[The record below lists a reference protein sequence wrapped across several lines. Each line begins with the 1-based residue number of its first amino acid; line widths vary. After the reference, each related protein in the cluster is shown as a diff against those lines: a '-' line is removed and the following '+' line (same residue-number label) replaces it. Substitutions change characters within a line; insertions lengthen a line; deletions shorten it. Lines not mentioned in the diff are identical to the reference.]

1 MRQFCLLLML
11 LVTSGLTAA
20 EDFRI
25 SDIRVDGLLRLSE
38 GSIFSYVPLEVG
50 DTMTP
55 ALARSTIRD
64 LWATGFFD
72 DVTLEREGNVLVVQV
87 EERPAI
93 SGISIT
99 GNRQIKDR
107 KSTRLNSSHVAISYA
122 LFCLK
127 KKTYHTQ
134 TTT

>member
-11 LVTSGLTAA
+11 LVASGLTAA

-50 DTMTP
+50 VSVLT
-55 ALARSTIRD
+55 ALARRPEQDVLGTV
-64 LWATGFFD
+64 LFD
-72 DVTLEREGNVLVVQV
+72 VVRVEVQGIVMVVQV

-93 SGISIT
+93 P
-99 GNRQIKDR
+99 GNSLTAQRQIKDDD
-107 KSTRLNSSHVAISYA
+107 LLPA
-122 LFCLK
+122 LVSIGIAE
-127 KKTYHTQ
+127 
-134 TTT
+134 

>member
-11 LVTSGLTAA
+11 LVASGLTAA

-72 DVTLEREGNVLVVQV
+72 DVKLERQGDVLVIEVQ
-87 EERPAI
+87 ERPAI

-99 GNRQIKDR
+99 GNRQIKDDD
-107 KSTRLNSSHVAISYA
+107 LIPA
-122 LFCLK
+122 LESRSEERRVGK
-127 KKTYHTQ
+127 ESGNRRAA
-134 TTT
+134 